1 MCFDIMCFDIT
12 LQSWS
17 GTAPLTVGRAAS
29 INLPGSGAR
38 QARWWIMQLPPWT
51 SWGNRG
57 IQCFDL
63 PAKPSIEG
71 AMKDK
76 SQIPLAL
83 VDLFAGCGGL
93 SLGMENAGFTPVF
106 VNELNPDAMA
116 TYLANRHHEVGG
128 KPFSERG
135 NLHCYDANELQG
147 ERLEQMVADLL
158 ALGLTIPDLAGA
170 KNASN
175 EGDLDLLAGGP
186 PCQGYSGIGHRRSY
200 SVDKKDLP
208 SNQLFG
214 RMAKVIRRL
223 RPRIFLFE
231 NVRGILTSKWSREGD
246 DMIWPEVWGEFCK
259 IPGYH
264 VRYTLVRASD
274 YGVPQN
280 RPRVL
285 LVGIREDIVRASSI
299 VDLSVDDKDAVKCGF
314 LPKGDPSEAPGIEE
328 LLGDL
333 VDPAAGRTLVKGDFP
348 AGKFETKKYP
358 RAPQSAI
365 QGMLRAAPRAHE
377 ARTGELTDHEYSR
390 HAKRIVDKFAYMIR
404 HGGEIPIEAR
414 TKKFA
419 QKVLP
424 KAWGNGRPSITATSM
439 PDDYVH
445 YSQPRILTVREWA
458 RLQLF
463 PDWYRF
469 IGKRTTGGIRR
480 AGNPREGNFDRE
492 VPKYTQIGNAVPVGL
507 AERVGAHFKRVL
519 EDALGN
525 AGQGRL
531 SRSDRTGDAGEARD
545 RGGLVGADTDRA

>member
-1 MCFDIMCFDIT
+1 
-12 LQSWS
+12 
-17 GTAPLTVGRAAS
+17 
-29 INLPGSGAR
+29 
-38 QARWWIMQLPPWT
+38 
-51 SWGNRG
+51 
-57 IQCFDL
+57 
-63 PAKPSIEG
+63 
-71 AMKDK
+71 MKNK
-76 SQIPLAL
+76 SQIPFAM

-93 SLGMENAGFTPVF
+93 SLGMENAGFMPVF

-116 TYLANRHHEVGG
+116 TYLANRHHDVGG
-128 KPFSERG
+128 RPFAEQA
-135 NLHCYDANELQG
+135 NLHCNDANELQG
-147 ERLEQMVADLL
+147 PRLEKMASDLA
-158 ALGLTIPDLAGA
+158 ALGLTLPDLAGA
-170 KNASN
+170 EIASN
-175 EGDLDLLAGGP
+175 NGDLDLLTGGP

-200 SVDKKDLP
+200 AVDKKDLP
-208 SNQLFG
+208 SNQLYG
-214 RMAKVIRRL
+214 RMTKIIRRL

-231 NVRGILTSKWSREGD
+231 NVRGILTSKWTREGD
-246 DMIWPEVWGEFCK
+246 DMIWPDVWGEFRK

-285 LVGIREDIVRASSI
+285 LVGIRDDIVKASSI
-299 VDLSVDDKDAVKCGF
+299 VDLSVDEKDAVKCGF

-333 VDPAAGRTLVKGDFP
+333 VDPVIKRALEKQDFP
-348 AGKFETKKYP
+348 QGKFETREYP
-358 RAPQSAI
+358 RAPQTPI
-365 QGMLRAAPRAHE
+365 QQKLRAAPPAHE
-377 ARTGELTDHEYSR
+377 QRSGELTEHEYSK
-390 HAKRIVDKFAYMIR
+390 HAKRIVEKFAYMIKN
-404 HGGEIPIEAR
+404 GGEIPEDAQ

-424 KAWGNGRPSITATSM
+424 KTWGNGRPTITATSM

-469 IGKRTTGGIRR
+469 MGKRTTGGIRR
-480 AGNPREGNFDRE
+480 AGNPREGIFDRE

-519 EDALGN
+519 EDALGD
-525 AGQGRL
+525 AGKGRL
-531 SRSDRTGDAGEARD
+531 SRGGGTRDADQIRH